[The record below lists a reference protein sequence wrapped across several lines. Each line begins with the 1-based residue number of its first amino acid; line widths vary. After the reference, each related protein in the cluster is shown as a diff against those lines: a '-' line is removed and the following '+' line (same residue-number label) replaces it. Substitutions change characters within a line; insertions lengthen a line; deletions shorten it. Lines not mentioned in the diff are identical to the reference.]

1 VSDEI
6 AYSAAKHPGEH
17 RDRVGWA
24 ALYYGLFAAPI
35 FWAGNFMVDYGLVT
49 HACYPGND
57 PRWDGQ
63 PGFRFAWWLA
73 LLFYFITLG
82 VCASAGYVSHRNW
95 IETRSEAEGAID
107 EVIELGHGRTRYLAM
122 IGIWFSAL
130 FFAATL
136 FGIVI
141 WAIEPLCA
149 F

>member
-1 VSDEI
+1 MSDEI
-6 AYSAAKHPGEH
+6 AYSAAKHPAGH
-17 RDRVGWA
+17 RDRVTWA
-24 ALYYGLFAAPI
+24 ALFYGLFAAPI
-35 FWAGNFMVDYGLVT
+35 FWAGNFMVGYGLVV
-49 HACYPGND
+49 HACYPGAE

-63 PGFRFAWWLA
+63 PGFRLAWWLA
-73 LLFYFITLG
+73 LLFYFITLA
-82 VCASAGYVSHRNW
+82 VCASAGWVSWRNW
-95 IETRSEAEGAID
+95 RETLTEAEGEFD
-107 EVIELGHGRTRYLAM
+107 HVIEYGHGRTRYLAM